1 LLHRRIIKGFL
12 CIISVGLAALVV
24 GGMGCSGQGEGER
37 CTFFANA
44 IGPDAGS
51 INGSSECQDGLV
63 CVAAFN
69 TSLYPFDRCCPSNL
83 DQPTNVPACYSGNNV
98 GTLPEASTQD
108 VTTDAPPDSPK
119 DSPSDSHKDSSAGDA
134 HKDAPATDGMSDGA
148 SES

>member
-37 CTFFANA
+37 CTFFAA
-44 IGPDAGS
+44 SGADAGE
-51 INGSSECQDGLV
+51 INGTGECQDGLV

-69 TSLYPFDRCCPSNL
+69 TNLYPFDRCCPSNL
-83 DQPTNVPACYSGNNV
+83 ELPTNVPACYSGGHV
-98 GTLPEASTQD
+98 GGVPEASTED
-108 VTTDAPPDSPK
+108 VATDAPPDSP
-119 DSPSDSHKDSSAGDA
+119 SEASHKDSSSNDA
-134 HKDAPATDGMSDGA
+134 HKDAPATDGMSDGP